1 MNNTL
6 SQRPWAQ
13 WIAVAGLLL
22 VFAATAM
29 PLLKISQE
37 LYRWIYAA
45 GAVMA
50 IAGRACAKSP
60 SPDLRVRRLVRLEL
74 WAAIM
79 FGVGAFFMFW
89 YPRQTDW
96 MAFTLAGGAIEV
108 YASLMRPRAA
118 RQASGKGKK
127 S

>member
-1 MNNTL
+1 MNNTS

-22 VFAATAM
+22 VFAATAL
-29 PLLKISQE
+29 PLLRIGANI
-37 LYRWIYAA
+37 YRWVYAA
-45 GAVMA
+45 GAVLA
-50 IAGRACAKSP
+50 IVGRACAKSP
-60 SPDLRVRRLVRLEL
+60 SADLRVRRLYRLEL

-96 MAFTLAGGAIEV
+96 MAFTLAGGAVEV
-108 YASLMRPRAA
+108 YASLMIPRAL
-118 RQASGKGKK
+118 RQAASKGKK

>member
-1 MNNTL
+1 MNNTS

-29 PLLKISQE
+29 PLLKIAPGM
-37 LYRWIYAA
+37 YRWIYAA

-50 IAGRACAKSP
+50 IIGRAFAKAP
-60 SPDLRVRRLVRLEL
+60 SADLRVRRLCRLEL

-89 YPRQTDW
+89 YPGQTDW
-96 MAFTLAGGAIEV
+96 MAFTLAGGAIEA
-108 YASLMRPRAA
+108 YASLMLPRAA
-118 RQASGKGKK
+118 RQAAHKGKK

>member
-1 MNNTL
+1 MD
-6 SQRPWAQ
+6 RR
-13 WIAVAGLLL
+13 GR
-22 VFAATAM
+22 TA
-29 PLLKISQE
+29 P
-37 LYRWIYAA
+37 RVRGHRYAA
-45 GAVMA
+45 VEDITGALPVD
-50 IAGRACAKSP
+50 IRGRSRNGYSRTRLRQITVARSEGAPPRP
-60 SPDLRVRRLVRLEL
+60 SRAVQ
-74 WAAIM
+74 AAIM

-108 YASLMRPRAA
+108 YASLMLPRAA

>member
-1 MNNTL
+1 MNNMS

-22 VFAATAM
+22 VFAATAL
-29 PLLKISQE
+29 PLLKVSPGI
-37 LYRWIYAA
+37 YRWVYAS
-45 GAVMA
+45 GALLA

-60 SPDLRVRRLVRLEL
+60 SADLRVRRLCRLEL

-79 FGVGAFFMFW
+79 FGAGAAFMFI
-89 YPRQTDW
+89 YPWQTDW
-96 MAFTLAGGAIEV
+96 MAFTLAGGAVEV
-108 YASLMRPRAA
+108 YASLMLPRAL
-118 RQASGKGKK
+118 RQAASKGKK